1 MKKKILLFIGLA
13 ATSLVWAQSSVIRQD
28 KLQVGRGTATDKSI
42 VFDKGSGAANPV
54 LKWNNTDGAL
64 EFSNDGTNYLALGSG
79 SGGGSGGF
87 SVLKNGGFEAGIAT
101 GWSYSGATV
110 TVASSGSNLLFE
122 TKSAVFDATANAEF
136 LRSDLYDIP
145 VGLQG
150 RNCYVQMQYKGGD
163 ANLTLQVLDG
173 SDVVQASKALIAS
186 TGTITDGINFVCPSS
201 GQLRVRI
208 LASADAAAIA
218 VDQVHLGEP
227 TNLTNVSQAEVL
239 LRAQRTGSDQSILST
254 SATPLQ
260 WNTAT
265 IDPYSG
271 LNTSTGVY
279 TAKKAQQIYVS
290 VRVYLQG
297 YNAAEA
303 NEIAVRKNGTATC
316 RFTQIATAAT
326 EVNNTISGCLISVIV
341 GDTIDVTSATVVEA
355 GYLFDGDSSTNKS
368 GFEILGLPSSSEIAV
383 RPDKSGL
390 TPWQS
395 VTFTGSWNTNTTY
408 TGYVRRVGDT
418 AHFQVRLAMS
428 GAPNSAALTLNLPS
442 GYVVDTAKVFAS
454 GANENLGHVTIQDSG
469 TAQFFGRVA
478 YNSTTVVSIRAAGA
492 ASTYAD
498 LTNVTQ
504 AVPIALIANG
514 DTFFVEFSVPIVGWD
529 YTMPAPILVGS
540 VTSNS
545 AGAERVER
553 LFGISDGSNCTVT
566 SQSGSWIS
574 SGTRNG
580 VGDCTWNIAAGIF
593 SATPTCVTS
602 VNSSDNSSTM
612 QIDTTTPISATAV
625 RTQRNT
631 GGSPAEGT
639 LFLICMGPR

>member
-1 MKKKILLFIGLA
+1 
-13 ATSLVWAQSSVIRQD
+13 
-28 KLQVGRGTATDKSI
+28 
-42 VFDKGSGAANPV
+42 
-54 LKWNNTDGAL
+54 
-64 EFSNDGTNYLALGSG
+64 
-79 SGGGSGGF
+79 
-87 SVLKNGGFEAGIAT
+87 VLKNGGFEAGIAT

-186 TGTITDGINFVCPSS
+186 TGTITDGINFICPSS
-201 GQLRVRI
+201 GQLRVQV

-239 LRAQRTGSDQSILST
+239 LRGRRFSSDQSILST
-254 SATPLQ
+254 SATVLIF
-260 WNTAT
+260 NDTI
-265 IDPYSG
+265 IDPYSK

-279 TAKKAQQIYVS
+279 TMPKNG
-290 VRVYLQG
+290 RVLVQARAFFGG
-297 YNAAEA
+297 YNASEGHAL
-303 NEIAVRKNGTATC
+303 AVRKNGTATC
-316 RFTQIATAAT
+316 RIGSVANASS
-326 EVNNTISGCLISVIV
+326 EVNSFIPTCLIDVVV
-341 GDTIDVTSATVVEA
+341 GDTIDVTSQSVADA
-355 GYLFDGDSSTNKS
+355 GYLFDGDSDTSRTS
-368 GFEILGLPSSSEIAV
+368 FDIMLFPSSSEIAV

>member
-1 MKKKILLFIGLA
+1 
-13 ATSLVWAQSSVIRQD
+13 
-28 KLQVGRGTATDKSI
+28 
-42 VFDKGSGAANPV
+42 
-54 LKWNNTDGAL
+54 
-64 EFSNDGTNYLALGSG
+64 
-79 SGGGSGGF
+79 
-87 SVLKNGGFEAGIAT
+87 
-101 GWSYSGATV
+101 
-110 TVASSGSNLLFE
+110 
-122 TKSAVFDATANAEF
+122 
-136 LRSDLYDIP
+136 
-145 VGLQG
+145 
-150 RNCYVQMQYKGGD
+150 MQYKGGD

-368 GFEILGLPSSSEIAV
+368 GFEILGLPNTGEISI
-383 RPDKSGL
+383 RPDQSGL

-408 TGYVRRVGDT
+408 TGYVKRVGDT

-469 TAQFFGRVA
+469 TAQYFGRVA
-478 YNSTTVVSIRAAGA
+478 YNSTTVVSIRTAGA

-504 AVPIALIANG
+504 AVPIPTIANG
-514 DTFFVEFSVPIVGWD
+514 DTFFAEFSVPIVGWS
-529 YTMPAPILVGS
+529 YTMPAPLLVGS
-540 VTSNS
+540 VTSN
-545 AGAERVER
+545 AVGALRIEYAQITP
-553 LFGISDGSNCTVT
+553 LSGASCTV
-566 SQSGSWIS
+566 SNES
-574 SGTRNG
+574 SDWLGATTPVA
-580 VGDCTWNIAAGIF
+580 VGACTVAINASTF
-593 SATPTCVTS
+593 SSAPICQVTS
-602 VNSSDNSSTM
+602 ANTNTAPQTFLLGARINSVTTSSLSVYHTA
-612 QIDTTTPISATAV
+612 QTGSTTSA
-625 RTQRNT
+625 N
-631 GGSPAEGT
+631 AET
-639 LFLICMGPR
+639 LNVLCMGPR